1 MNVTRQN
8 DKIHKMK
15 NLKSTLAV
23 IACLV
28 ISFSA
33 TAKTYDIKQLGANHK
48 GEKSCTELINKTIQK
63 ASAKGGG
70 TIYFPAGT
78 YKTGAIEMADN
89 ITLYLEAGATLSF
102 TTDFDEYIPFKK
114 VRWEGIF
121 MNTFKPLIYGDSI
134 KNVAIKGEGVLEGNG
149 EAWWEAVKNEQ
160 HKIWR
165 DGSLGELNKYQQ
177 MWGNQ
182 NIGLQVDAYYAKSME
197 HLFFR
202 PPFLQFLE
210 SQNIQIT
217 GVTFRNSP
225 FWTINPVGCEN
236 LLIDGIVIDNPD
248 DGWNTDGINPSS
260 CKNVRISN
268 CKISVGDD
276 CVTIKSGRDGNGRD
290 YGKPCENITI
300 SNCIM
305 LAGHGGVVIGSEMSG
320 GVKNITITGCVF
332 DGTDAGIRLKS
343 SRGRGGVVENIR
355 VDNIIMRNIQKTAF
369 IFNLYYDKDA
379 TPERFSE
386 RTPTFRNIHISNV
399 TGVDVNAAGDLH
411 GIEEM
416 PITNVSLSNI
426 QMESKT
432 GFKATLGTGIE
443 FHNVD
448 ISTEMGA
455 SIMVKNC
462 NTVVLDDVRS
472 KAPHDGVNV
481 IEVSDS
487 KNVFLN
493 NAFPRVS
500 TPNYIELDET
510 QFVKGGNNC
519 FVNLKE

>member
-1 MNVTRQN
+1 MRS
-8 DKIHKMK
+8 I
-15 NLKSTLAV
+15 KS
-23 IACLV
+23 LV
-28 ISFSA
+28 LFFAFVVLTFSA
-33 TAKTYDIKQLGANHK
+33 HAKTYDMKRLGANNK
-48 GEKSCTELINKTIQK
+48 GTKSCTALINKTIQK
-63 ASAKGGG
+63 ASEKGGG

-78 YKTGAIEMADN
+78 YLTGAIEMADN

-102 TTDFDEYIPFKK
+102 TTDFDEYLPFKK

-121 MNTFKPLIYGDSI
+121 MSTFKPLIYGDSL

-149 EAWWEAVKNEQ
+149 EAWWEAVKQEQ
-160 HKIWR
+160 YKIWR
-165 DGSLGELNKYQQ
+165 EGSLGELNKYQK
-177 MWGNQ
+177 MWGDQ
-182 NIGLQVDAYYAKSME
+182 NIGLQVDAYYGKSME

-210 SQNIQIT
+210 SENIQIK

-236 LLIDGIVIDNPD
+236 LLIDGITIDNPD

-260 CKNVRISN
+260 CKNVRIAN

-290 YGKPCENITI
+290 YGKACENITI

-320 GVKNITITGCVF
+320 GVKNVTITGCVF

-355 VDNIIMRNIQKTAF
+355 VDNIIMRNIQKKAF
-369 IFNLYYDKDA
+369 IFNLYYDKDQ
-379 TPERFSE
+379 TPERLSV
-386 RTPTFRNIHISNV
+386 RTPSFRNIHISNV
-399 TGVDVNAAGDLH
+399 TGVDVNVAGYLH

-416 PITNVSLSNI
+416 PVSNVSLSNI
-426 QMESKT
+426 QMEAKR
-432 GFKATLGTGIE
+432 GFHCELGTDIE

-448 ISTEMGA
+448 IATEIGP
-455 SIMVKNC
+455 SLVVKNC
-462 NTVVLDDVRS
+462 KTVVLDDVRT
-472 KAPHDGVNV
+472 KEPHDGSSV

-487 KNVFLN
+487 ENVFLN
-493 NAFPRVS
+493 NAFPRVI
-500 TPNYIELDET
+500 TPKYIKLDDK

-519 FVNLKE
+519 LVNVKEEL